1 MDNKLQNKENSIKEE
16 TQFKR
21 KVKLTEDEEL
31 LKIQIKSIEKECL
44 ERVFNFLCLMQK
56 ELSSDEDSIQK
67 KYKKEIE
74 LKANEKKMKLETS
87 NYVSKISQTQGKKMK
102 KTFKEDEE
110 KSQNIEQEEESTEKK
125 GKIGTKA
132 IRKVLRTLC
141 DQYMKEEMDMMVW
154 EVDEN
159 LDGYVSEDEFEKMYK
174 KCITDEKELQP
185 KKLFYLT
192 QFLMYDKERKGYII
206 EEDTLEILYIRHGDN
221 FNTAINSIFK

>member
-1 MDNKLQNKENSIKEE
+1 MDNKMQNKENLTKEE

-21 KVKLTEDEEL
+21 KVRLTEDEEL
-31 LKIQIKSIEKECL
+31 SKIQIKSIEKECL
-44 ERVFNFLCLMQK
+44 ERVFYYLCSMQK
-56 ELSSDEDSIQK
+56 ELSSDEDSKQK
-67 KYKKEIE
+67 KYKREIE

-87 NYVSKISQTQGKKMK
+87 NYVSKISHTQGKKTK
-102 KTFKEDEE
+102 KAFKEDEE
-110 KSQNIEQEEESTEKK
+110 KIPSNENEEESKEKK
-125 GKIGTKA
+125 GKIGTKS
-132 IRKVLRTLC
+132 IRKVLRSLC
-141 DQYMKEEMDMMVW
+141 DQYMKEEMDMMIW

-206 EEDTLEILYIRHGDN
+206 EEDTLEILYIRYGDN

>member
-1 MDNKLQNKENSIKEE
+1 MDNKMQNKENSTKEE

-21 KVKLTEDEEL
+21 KLKLTEDEEL
-31 LKIQIKSIEKECL
+31 TKIQIRSIEKECL
-44 ERVFNFLCLMQK
+44 ERVFNYLCSMQK
-56 ELSSDEDSIQK
+56 ELSSDEDSKQK
-67 KYKKEIE
+67 KYKREIE
-74 LKANEKKMKLETS
+74 QKANEKKMKLETS
-87 NYVSKISQTQGKKMK
+87 NYVSKISHTQGKMTK
-102 KTFKEDEE
+102 KVFKEDEE
-110 KSQNIEQEEESTEKK
+110 KISSNENEEESKEKK

-132 IRKVLRTLC
+132 IRKVLRSLC
-141 DQYMKEEMDMMVW
+141 DQYMKEEMDMMIW

-206 EEDTLEILYIRHGDN
+206 EEDTLEILYIRYGDN